1 MKKSSNRS
9 TIIAAGRVNV
19 RDHSQAPCAHLPPP
33 SLSQLS
39 SLHLSQKSDA
49 SLATT
54 IGAAA
59 IAPGNSIIVASFI
72 I

>member
-1 MKKSSNRS
+1 MKKSSSNN
-9 TIIAAGRVNV
+9 TIIATGRVKN
-19 RDHSQAPCAHLPPP
+19 RDHIQAPCPHLPP
-33 SLSQLS
+33 SLNQLS